1 MYYVCR
7 FNPEKLGIIGH
18 KFTYR
23 WYHVGS
29 QPDLG
34 KSTIASSFGH
44 FVSANFSRYEFSET
58 SRFHDFSNLPE
69 VTPEAG
75 LVQHPDSQLPLQ
87 LPRPKLLKPAMCNEC
102 LNDPRIQDAKAARF
116 DPKCI
121 GMHMTIRFVNTL
133 GRLVNVVNP
142 PTIDNGTRPA
152 ASTEHFQLSESTNP
166 SVGLQN
172 DNYVPM

>member
-7 FNPEKLGIIGH
+7 FNPERLGIIGH
-18 KFTYR
+18 KFTYQ

-29 QPDLG
+29 QPNLG

-44 FVSANFSRYEFSET
+44 FVSANFSRFGFRGT
-58 SRFHDFSNLPE
+58 SRLYDFSNLPE

-75 LVQHPDSQLPLQ
+75 LVQHPDSQLP
-87 LPRPKLLKPAMCNEC
+87 RPKLLKPAMRNEC
-102 LNDPRIQDAKAARF
+102 SNDPRIQDAKAARF